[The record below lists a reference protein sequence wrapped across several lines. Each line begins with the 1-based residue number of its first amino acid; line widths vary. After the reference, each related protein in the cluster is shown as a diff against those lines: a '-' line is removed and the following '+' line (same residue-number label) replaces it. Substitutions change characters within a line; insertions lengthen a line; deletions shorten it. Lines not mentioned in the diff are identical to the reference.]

1 MNVSTC
7 FNKQRMKEIL
17 SVAFLLIVASC
28 NQSSQN
34 SLNLQDHA
42 GRTENVD
49 SVKTEF
55 SIELVGSK
63 SFIKNDTT
71 FFKLL
76 PHNVASVSLKPK
88 RPGMMLQFHNEM
100 YMAYIK
106 DLDTLFIEVIEM
118 NKETGIMQ
126 DTTVFKFITDDK
138 E

>member
-1 MNVSTC
+1 MLVPVL
-7 FNKQRMKEIL
+7 NKQRMKEIV
-17 SVAFLLIVASC
+17 SVMTLLIITSC
-28 NQSSQN
+28 NPSNQN
-34 SLNLQDHA
+34 SVNLGEID
-42 GRTENVD
+42 RPTENVD

-63 SFIKNDTT
+63 NFIKNDTT
-71 FFKLL
+71 YFKLL